1 MINLFTFNMAELT
14 NQQRVKILYDV
25 LLDRGNTMAGD
36 QYAMENGIYQDAE
49 ICVAYLDVGMSIN
62 KVLDVKTNAI
72 NNNVRLTE
80 TSKLQANCREYSKE
94 MENMLLPKLKQNL
107 QTLKPGSE
115 KYKQVQENIATM
127 TEMTKKFKQIGSHTG
142 DPSEILA
149 IERQIY
155 MDTGGKSV
163 SEVMNDVKNGF
174 ELSIP

>member
-1 MINLFTFNMAELT
+1 MNITNSAHPEAGATAE
-14 NQQRVKILYDV
+14 V
-25 LLDRGNTMAGD
+25 LSPNYNWNAAPPQTLK
-36 QYAMENGIYQDAE
+36 
-49 ICVAYLDVGMSIN
+49 SIN